1 MTDKHT
7 GAEPPTCPYCGG
19 AVEIAGHSHAT
30 CVEAA
35 ASRNANAANP
45 PPGPVSD
52 DGLSGCPVC
61 MGVGRV
67 RRGPEGDES
76 LSPEEVDNPPP
87 NTALHKII
95 ACETCAFARAVLE
108 AALKGKP

>member
-1 MTDKHT
+1 MDDDKHT

-19 AVEIAGHSHAT
+19 AVEIAGHPHAT

-35 ASRNANAANP
+35 ASRNTNAA
-45 PPGPVSD
+45 
-52 DGLSGCPVC
+52 
-61 MGVGRV
+61 
-67 RRGPEGDES
+67 
-76 LSPEEVDNPPP
+76 NPPP

-95 ACETCAFARAVLE
+95 ACETCAFTRAVLE